1 MYVFDKS
8 ILKSFN
14 NVYQKKIILKTH
26 LFIKNILGSLQN
38 LFQCNKNLSKHQTKI
53 NTTIKLT
60 YYKRTESSKV
70 QFITKNKLKIVYK
83 SICVQEQ
90 SSRGVLQ
97 KDVLQ
102 TRSNP
107 QENNH
112 GEERSQQTT
121 KMLCNFIEITT
132 THGCVPRKFTTHK
145 QNTFL

>member
-70 QFITKNKLKIVYK
+70 QFITKNKSKIV
-83 SICVQEQ
+83 
-90 SSRGVLQ
+90 
-97 KDVLQ
+97 
-102 TRSNP
+102 
-107 QENNH
+107 
-112 GEERSQQTT
+112 
-121 KMLCNFIEITT
+121 
-132 THGCVPRKFTTHK
+132 
-145 QNTFL
+145 